1 VTTVLKP
8 RLSRRNRGRPV
19 DADHDLR
26 LRVAQ
31 GDVAEVLPADLLL
44 TRSLDDDKA
53 ELTRIVEQFAANG
66 SIDRATGGHLLD
78 DTIDGWHHDQVSAIK
93 RTFLTREATAGFL
106 IGEAESLHQD
116 AREKLGSAAER
127 CQRHEAAAQ
136 RARTELIGPLEPAH
150 PSHADLLRDAAARN
164 LPHDDDC
171 LNLKDW
177 TPPWQESP
185 SPDHLRDLQL

>member
-1 VTTVLKP
+1 VTTVPKP
-8 RLSRRNRGRPV
+8 RLLRRPRGRPI

-44 TRSLDDDKA
+44 TRSLEDDKA
-53 ELTRIVEQFAANG
+53 ELTRIVEEYAANG
-66 SIDRATGGHLLD
+66 VIDRATGGHLLD

-93 RTFLTREATAGFL
+93 RTFLTRDATAAFL
-106 IGEAESLHQD
+106 IGEAESHHQD

-127 CQRHEAAAQ
+127 YQRHEAAAQ
-136 RARTELIGPLEPAH
+136 RARTELVGPLETPTL
-150 PSHADLLRDAAARN
+150 PHADLLRHAAARD

-171 LNLKDW
+171 LSPKRW
-177 TPPWQESP
+177 TAPWQESP
-185 SPDHLRDLQL
+185 SPDQPKDLQP